1 MQSARRNNP
10 VGSTQSPLDVGKRK
24 LQDDCEDDLSAA
36 SIPVST
42 QREKRKRQDDCED
55 DLPAT
60 SIPVSTPMGRKRQRD
75 SGDLKKRVLQK
86 AALSRDR
93 NTSCGAASTIKE
105 SEIEIV
111 EIVGHTSHYVIFRAN
126 LIICIWFVLFII
138 YFLLYMWAL
147 TSVVW
152 YSTSMTLILCS
163 LMDAL
168 GEIHSSKMPDRP
180 LYNWTSWPI

>member
-1 MQSARRNNP
+1 M
-10 VGSTQSPLDVGKRK
+10 GSTLSPLDVWNRK
-24 LQDDCEDDLSAA
+24 PQDDCEADQSAA

-42 QREKRKRQDDCED
+42 QREKKRKRQDDCQD
-55 DLPAT
+55 DCQDELSAT

-86 AALSRDR
+86 AALSRGR
-93 NTSCGAASTIKE
+93 NTSCGAVSTIKE

-111 EIVGHTSHYVIFRAN
+111 EVVGHTSHYVIFRVMLGRKSYHLHMVRTFYYTLSTLHMGIN
-126 LIICIWFVLFII
+126 
-138 YFLLYMWAL
+138 
-147 TSVVW
+147 VVW

-180 LYNWTSWPI
+180 LNNWTSWPI